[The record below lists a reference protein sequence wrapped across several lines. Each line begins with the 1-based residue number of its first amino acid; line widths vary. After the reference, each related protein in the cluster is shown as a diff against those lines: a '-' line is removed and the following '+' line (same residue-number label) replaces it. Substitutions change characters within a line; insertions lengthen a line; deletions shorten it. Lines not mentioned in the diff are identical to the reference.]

1 LPDDRLELLLKC
13 EGREIQEARIELQ
26 GSRFK
31 LQGSAKADD
40 ITLERSLTCNLN
52 LAQRRI
58 LHGRQKSVIPLS
70 LPSIMVG
77 SQRERMKTT
86 TDLTDDECGHLAR
99 ILLASRRV
107 ALRHHFFSW
116 VHGPVQSLIPH
127 EILLCGVADE
137 SGYLLHER
145 FTACRYFKD
154 EHYYRVIHPGEG
166 LINQLSQE
174 WKDRSEPRLIAAHQ
188 DDAGGWHARLADLEL
203 KNIAFHGMGWINGQI
218 KGYASFSRVR
228 APFDSRLALFIDML
242 LPHLLATL
250 ARVLAN
256 ESRAQTQIRRPA
268 GLVTVREV
276 EVLTWV
282 RDGKTNDEIAA
293 ILGLS
298 MLTVKNHLR
307 NAMKK
312 LVVRTRGQAV
322 AKAIALGFL
331 CAHGSRDEIDG

>member
-1 LPDDRLELLLKC
+1 MNT
-13 EGREIQEARIELQ
+13 
-26 GSRFK
+26 
-31 LQGSAKADD
+31 AD
-40 ITLERSLTCNLN
+40 E
-52 LAQRRI
+52 
-58 LHGRQKSVIPLS
+58 
-70 LPSIMVG
+70 
-77 SQRERMKTT
+77 
-86 TDLTDDECGHLAR
+86 LTDEESGHLAR

-107 ALRHHFFSW
+107 TLRHHFFSW

-137 SGYLLHER
+137 SGYLLHEN

-154 EHYYRVIHPGEG
+154 EHYHRVIHPGDG
-166 LINQLSQE
+166 LINQLAQE
-174 WKDRSEPRLIAAHQ
+174 WQAFGEPRLITALH
-188 DDAGGWHARLADLEL
+188 DEAGGWHARLTDLEL
-203 KNIAFHGMGWINGQI
+203 KNVAFHGMGWTNGRI

-228 APFDSRLALFIDML
+228 APFDSSLALYLDIL

-256 ESRAQTQIRRPA
+256 EARTCSHDKRPT
-268 GLVTVREV
+268 GLITVREV

-307 NAMKK
+307 HAMKK

-331 CAHGSRDEIDG
+331 RAQGIREEAKEALEQQAG

>member
-1 LPDDRLELLLKC
+1 MNNINEL
-13 EGREIQEARIELQ
+13 
-26 GSRFK
+26 
-31 LQGSAKADD
+31 
-40 ITLERSLTCNLN
+40 
-52 LAQRRI
+52 
-58 LHGRQKSVIPLS
+58 
-70 LPSIMVG
+70 
-77 SQRERMKTT
+77 
-86 TDLTDDECGHLAR
+86 DDEVSGHLAR

-107 ALRHHFFSW
+107 TLRHHFFSW

-137 SGYLLHER
+137 SGCLLHER

-154 EHYYRVIHPGEG
+154 DHHHRVIHPGSG
-166 LINQLSQE
+166 LIHQLAQE
-174 WKDRSEPRLIAAHQ
+174 WQSAGEPRLIPAHHNEP
-188 DDAGGWHARLADLEL
+188 GGWHERLVDLEL
-203 KNIAFHGMGWINGQI
+203 KNVAFHGLRWLDGQM

-228 APFDSRLALFIDML
+228 VPFDGHLALYIDIL

-256 ESRAQTQIRRPA
+256 EARTRANSMRPT
-268 GLVTVREV
+268 GLITAREV

-282 RDGKTNDEIAA
+282 RDGKTNDEIAE

-298 MLTVKNHLR
+298 MLTVKNHVR
-307 NAMKK
+307 HAMKK

-331 CAHGSRDEIDG
+331 RAQGIRPAE

>member
-1 LPDDRLELLLKC
+1 MHNTNELSD
-13 EGREIQEARIELQ
+13 E
-26 GSRFK
+26 
-31 LQGSAKADD
+31 
-40 ITLERSLTCNLN
+40 
-52 LAQRRI
+52 
-58 LHGRQKSVIPLS
+58 
-70 LPSIMVG
+70 
-77 SQRERMKTT
+77 
-86 TDLTDDECGHLAR
+86 ECGHLAR

-107 ALRHHFFSW
+107 TLRHHFFSW

-154 EHYYRVIHPGEG
+154 DHFHRVIHPGDG

-174 WKDRSEPRLIAAHQ
+174 WQTLSEPRLIPALH
-188 DDAGGWHARLADLEL
+188 DEAGGWHARLTDLEL
-203 KNIAFHGMGWINGQI
+203 KNVAFHGMSWINGRI

-228 APFDSRLALFIDML
+228 VPFDSRLALYLDILM
-242 LPHLLATL
+242 PHLLVTL

-256 ESRAQTQIRRPA
+256 EARTRTDSKRPA
-268 GLVTVREV
+268 GLITVREV

-282 RDGKTNDEIAA
+282 RDGKTNDEIAE

-307 NAMKK
+307 HAMKK

-331 CAHGSRDEIDG
+331 RAQRSRNDGQ

>member
-1 LPDDRLELLLKC
+1 MHNANE
-13 EGREIQEARIELQ
+13 
-26 GSRFK
+26 
-31 LQGSAKADD
+31 
-40 ITLERSLTCNLN
+40 
-52 LAQRRI
+52 
-58 LHGRQKSVIPLS
+58 
-70 LPSIMVG
+70 
-77 SQRERMKTT
+77 
-86 TDLTDDECGHLAR
+86 LTDEECGHLAR

-107 ALRHHFFSW
+107 SLRHHFFSW
-116 VHGPVQSLIPH
+116 VHGPLQSLIPH

-154 EHYYRVIHPGEG
+154 DHYQRVIHPGSG
-166 LINQLSQE
+166 LVNRLAQE
-174 WKDRSEPRLIAAHQ
+174 WQIAGVPRLIAALPEE
-188 DDAGGWHARLADLEL
+188 AGGWNARLSELEL
-203 KNIAFHGMGWINGQI
+203 KNVAFHGMGWINGQI

-228 APFDSRLALFIDML
+228 APFDGRLELYLDIL

-256 ESRAQTQIRRPA
+256 EARAQTQTKRPS
-268 GLVTVREV
+268 GLVTAREV

-282 RDGKTNDEIAA
+282 RDGKTNDEIAE

-307 NAMKK
+307 HAMKK
-312 LVVRTRGQAV
+312 LIVRTRGQAV

-331 CAHGSRDEIDG
+331 RAQGVRGDAE

>member
-1 LPDDRLELLLKC
+1 MNN
-13 EGREIQEARIELQ
+13 A
-26 GSRFK
+26 S
-31 LQGSAKADD
+31 
-40 ITLERSLTCNLN
+40 
-52 LAQRRI
+52 
-58 LHGRQKSVIPLS
+58 
-70 LPSIMVG
+70 
-77 SQRERMKTT
+77 
-86 TDLTDDECGHLAR
+86 DLGDEECGHLAR

-107 ALRHHFFSW
+107 TLRHHFFSW

-137 SGYLLHER
+137 SGCLLHER

-154 EHYYRVIHPGEG
+154 DHYHRVIHPGHG
-166 LINQLSQE
+166 LIHQLAQE
-174 WKDRSEPRLIAAHQ
+174 WHALGEPRMIPAPH
-188 DDAGGWHARLADLEL
+188 DETGGWHTRLVDLEL
-203 KNIAFHGMGWINGQI
+203 KNVAFHGLGWLDGQM

-228 APFDSRLALFIDML
+228 APFDSRLAMYIEIL

-256 ESRAQTQIRRPA
+256 EARTRANSTRPV
-268 GLVTVREV
+268 GLITAREV

-282 RDGKTNDEIAA
+282 RDGKTNEEIAA

-307 NAMKK
+307 HAMKK

-331 CAHGSRDEIDG
+331 RAQAIRSSAE

>member
-1 LPDDRLELLLKC
+1 MARAYALPATGESMHHTN
-13 EGREIQEARIELQ
+13 E
-26 GSRFK
+26 
-31 LQGSAKADD
+31 
-40 ITLERSLTCNLN
+40 
-52 LAQRRI
+52 
-58 LHGRQKSVIPLS
+58 
-70 LPSIMVG
+70 
-77 SQRERMKTT
+77 
-86 TDLTDDECGHLAR
+86 LTDEECGHLAR

-107 ALRHHFFSW
+107 SLRHHFFSW

-137 SGYLLHER
+137 SGYLLHQR

-154 EHYYRVIHPGEG
+154 DHFHRVIHPGDG
-166 LINQLSQE
+166 LINQLAQE
-174 WKDRSEPRLIAAHQ
+174 WQACGEPRLIAGHHE
-188 DDAGGWHARLADLEL
+188 DAGSWNARLTDLEL
-203 KNIAFHGMGWINGQI
+203 KNVAFHGMGWINGQI

-228 APFDSRLALFIDML
+228 APFDGRLALYVDIL

-256 ESRAQTQIRRPA
+256 ETRSHTLSKRPA
-268 GLVTVREV
+268 GLITAREV

-282 RDGKTNDEIAA
+282 RDGKTNDEIAD

-307 NAMKK
+307 NTMKK

-322 AKAIALGFL
+322 AKAIALGL
-331 CAHGSRDEIDG
+331 LHAHGVRGDAQ

>member
-1 LPDDRLELLLKC
+1 MHNANE
-13 EGREIQEARIELQ
+13 
-26 GSRFK
+26 
-31 LQGSAKADD
+31 
-40 ITLERSLTCNLN
+40 
-52 LAQRRI
+52 
-58 LHGRQKSVIPLS
+58 
-70 LPSIMVG
+70 
-77 SQRERMKTT
+77 
-86 TDLTDDECGHLAR
+86 LTDEECGHLAR

-107 ALRHHFFSW
+107 RLRHHFFSW
-116 VHGPVQSLIPH
+116 VHGPLQALIPH

-154 EHYYRVIHPGEG
+154 DHFHRVIHPGDG
-166 LINQLSQE
+166 LIQQLAQE
-174 WKDRSEPRLIAAHQ
+174 WHSHGEPRLIAALH
-188 DDAGGWHARLADLEL
+188 DEAGGWHARLADLEL
-203 KNIAFHGMGWINGQI
+203 KNFAFHGMGWINGQL
-218 KGYASFSRVR
+218 KGYAGFSRVR
-228 APFDSRLALFIDML
+228 APFDGRLALYLDIL
-242 LPHLLATL
+242 LPHLLVTL

-256 ESRAQTQIRRPA
+256 EARADGDSKRPA
-268 GLVTVREV
+268 GLITPREV

-282 RDGKTNDEIAA
+282 RDGKTNDEIAD

-331 CAHGSRDEIDG
+331 RAQGARGEAIETTEAAAT